1 MWESGAGTIVN
12 IFVIFNSF
20 APKFLYIGPSRSQQP
35 NWLPKHRRGQGAFI
49 GPWPEGSREARK
61 PNLWIARIGTG
72 MPPLPRKFACA
83 CVLTVA

>member
-20 APKFLYIGPSRSQQP
+20 APEFSYIGASGSQQP
-35 NWLPKHRRGQGAFI
+35 GWFPKHCRGQGAFI

-61 PNLWIARIGTG
+61 PDFWIARIGAG
-72 MPPLPRKFACA
+72 MLPLPRKFVCA
-83 CVLTVA
+83 FVLIVA